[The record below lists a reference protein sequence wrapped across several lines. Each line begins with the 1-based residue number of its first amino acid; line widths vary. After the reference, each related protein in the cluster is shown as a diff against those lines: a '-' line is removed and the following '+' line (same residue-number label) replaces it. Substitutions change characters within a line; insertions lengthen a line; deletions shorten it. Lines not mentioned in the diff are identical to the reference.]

1 MSWDTIRFGDLYAE
15 DSRNGL
21 TKPSKVRGSGYKMIN
36 MGELFSNDRIFDIPM
51 ELVPLKENEK
61 KNAKVEKG
69 DLLFARQSLVLEG
82 AGKCCIV
89 MDVSPLTVFE
99 SHLIRV
105 RLDNTKA
112 NPLFYY
118 YYFKSPLSP
127 MSTIVSQ
134 CAQAGIRG
142 SDLQELDV
150 SIPPLPVQNRIA
162 NVLEKYDELIENNQ
176 KQIKLLEEA
185 AQRLY
190 KDWFVDLHFPGYEN
204 CKIVDGVPEGWTVR
218 SMENIADYLNGYA
231 FKPSDWGEIGK
242 PMFVCLNKVTCV
254 RMYNYVQEYWK
265 KEICAL
271 EEREKTL
278 TQQESEELQKKINWM
293 KQTEMCVVISQEQN
307 EIKTFQ
313 KWGLDIKPHRE
324 KMEKR
329 ELDKEFKDPA
339 NPFRVVFVC
348 AMWLTGFDVKCLSC
362 LYLDKPMKAHTLMQT
377 IARANRVAE
386 GKENGLIIDYIGIV
400 GALRKALAAYTANPS
415 GRGGSDPTIDKEKLV
430 QKIAEAITK
439 GSALL
444 KENNF
449 DLENLIAAKNFN
461 KMSLLLYAANAMCG
475 DQKVKKTF
483 TTYADEVRR
492 LLKYLDRDDISDH
505 LREEAEALIAIL
517 NQIYKKRAHVDNTD
531 LMVEIDRII
540 SEYISVEDVSG
551 PNDLIPSKRFDISKI
566 DFNLL
571 SKEFE
576 KARNQNLLLRD
587 LDETVYDR
595 IQKMMAVNPRRI
607 DYLKRYQEII
617 DNYNQEQDKAAI
629 EKTFM
634 DLMNLAESMNTEQR
648 RYVREGF
655 ENDEQLSIYDLL
667 FRDDLSKEEIKAI
680 KKVSVDLLSKIKKKI
695 AELDHWTD
703 KRETRAVIEIVIRNT
718 LLMELPDYWEDE
730 RISEYRDRIYEYV
743 YTHYPEV
750 SVVA

>member
-242 PMFVCLNKVTCV
+242 PIIKIKELNCGITKDTPRNTGDDIPEKYRVFPGDIVFSWSATLTAKIWDEEEGLLNQHLFKVTPYDGFC
-254 RMYNYVQEYWK
+254 REYVLQS
-265 KEICAL
+265 IL
-271 EEREKTL
+271 KTL
-278 TQQESEELQKKINWM
+278 DEFRNLTTGSTM
-293 KQTEMCVVISQEQN
+293 KHIQRGKLKQ
-307 EIKTFQ
+307 
-313 KWGLDIKPHRE
+313 
-324 KMEKR
+324 
-329 ELDKEFKDPA
+329 
-339 NPFRVVFVC
+339 VFVKVPSPQI
-348 AMWLTGFDVKCLSC
+348 MGEYEKYSDTIRRQILVLSHKIILLTE
-362 LYLDKPMKAHTLMQT
+362 
-377 IARANRVAE
+377 AR
-386 GKENGLIIDYIGIV
+386 D
-400 GALRKALAAYTANPS
+400 
-415 GRGGSDPTIDKEKLV
+415 
-430 QKIAEAITK
+430 
-439 GSALL
+439 
-444 KENNF
+444 
-449 DLENLIAAKNFN
+449 
-461 KMSLLLYAANAMCG
+461 
-475 DQKVKKTF
+475 
-483 TTYADEVRR
+483 R
-492 LLKYLDRDDISDH
+492 LLPK
-505 LREEAEALIAIL
+505 
-517 NQIYKKRAHVDNTD
+517 
-531 LMVEIDRII
+531 LMSGEI
-540 SEYISVEDVSG
+540 
-551 PNDLIPSKRFDISKI
+551 
-566 DFNLL
+566 
-571 SKEFE
+571 
-576 KARNQNLLLRD
+576 
-587 LDETVYDR
+587 
-595 IQKMMAVNPRRI
+595 
-607 DYLKRYQEII
+607 
-617 DNYNQEQDKAAI
+617 
-629 EKTFM
+629 
-634 DLMNLAESMNTEQR
+634 
-648 RYVREGF
+648 
-655 ENDEQLSIYDLL
+655 
-667 FRDDLSKEEIKAI
+667 
-680 KKVSVDLLSKIKKKI
+680 
-695 AELDHWTD
+695 
-703 KRETRAVIEIVIRNT
+703 
-718 LLMELPDYWEDE
+718 
-730 RISEYRDRIYEYV
+730 
-743 YTHYPEV
+743 EV
-750 SVVA
+750 